1 MTDLQHYKNIAQTLS
16 NKKVQ
21 KLALENRM
29 ANLDN
34 EPEVIEQSKIYNR
47 FMDEYPFFTYRQ
59 GASGTLETKTLLF
72 YKGLSNDGTYAN
84 KRILLGKATNGSTYP
99 TGRTTIART
108 YMNASGVRVT
118 TTANLNP
125 SGNISASTSFC
136 GHFKGN
142 ANIAPLR
149 EYFLN
154 LPIGQIVKEQEDAL
168 DATEAI
174 RAAHYPRELFADL
187 ETIESSANEELA
199 IINHLKDKILTQLNE
214 ECAILT
220 TEITTLTLQLA
231 ELDAQA
237 DSALLDSQTKLEEA
251 QQEYEN
257 LKASIEN
264 LEELENLSEQ
274 IAENLKLI
282 EELETKLKQLDTE
295 NLNLENAKLL
305 AQIQELQNQIQEV
318 ESKITQKEQERT
330 NLTQQLQ
337 QLQEALDNLGDTNAE
352 AIETEIAELQ
362 RQIAELQEQ
371 IAQNQNTELNAQKE
385 SLKAQRDNLLARL
398 EEELQTQENLQNRIA
413 EIQAQI
419 AELQEALN
427 QINNE
432 ELQTQIAALEAQI
445 LELTEL
451 KEQKNIQ
458 YEELQTQITEKT
470 QELESLQ
477 QLLESFEESEGELE
491 SLKGQIA
498 KLKAQLQKASQ
509 LQDAQILL
517 EDLQTK
523 LQVAE
528 DSHSLFAEELR
539 QWHANALKLAKQLGI
554 ELCRPLSNN
563 VYPKVEEPAADFKGY
578 VYTAKDGERL
588 DSIVYSHYGTLG
600 VFGEV
605 LSANPKLTNKPI
617 LEAGDKVYLPFLDT
631 SIKTLEE
638 LWG

>member
-1 MTDLQHYKNIAQTLS
+1 MADLQHYKNIVQTLS
-16 NKKVQ
+16 DKKQQ
-21 KLALENRM
+21 KRVLEDRI
-29 ANLDN
+29 ANIEN
-34 EPEVIEQSKIYNR
+34 EPEIVEKIRIYNR
-47 FMDEYPFFTYRQ
+47 FMDEYPFFTYRA

-72 YKGLSNDGTYAN
+72 YKGLSNDGTYTN
-84 KRILLGKATNGSTYP
+84 KRILIGKANNGSTYP

-108 YMNASGVRVT
+108 YINASGVSVT

-154 LPIGQIVKEQEDAL
+154 LPIGQIIKEQEDAL

-174 RAAHYPRELFADL
+174 RAAHYPRNLFADL
-187 ETIESSANEELA
+187 EEVETSANEELA
-199 IINHLKDKILTQLNE
+199 IINHLKDEILTQLNE
-214 ECAILT
+214 ECTILT
-220 TEITTLTLQLA
+220 AEITTLTQQLA
-231 ELDAQA
+231 ELDTQT
-237 DSALLDSQTKLEEA
+237 DSALLDSQTKLEEV
-251 QQEYEN
+251 QQEYEE
-257 LKASIEN
+257 LKASIDN
-264 LEELENLSEQ
+264 VEELENLAQE

-282 EELETKLKQLDTE
+282 EELEAKLKQLDAE
-295 NLNLENAKLL
+295 NLNLDNAKLL
-305 AQIQELQNQIQEV
+305 AQIQELRNQIQEA
-318 ESKITQKEQERT
+318 ESLFTQKAQEKT

-337 QLQEALDNLGDTNAE
+337 ELQESLENLGDTNAE
-352 AIETEIAELQ
+352 VIDAEIAELQ

-371 IAQNQNTELNAQKE
+371 IAQNQNTELIEQKDA
-385 SLKAQRDNLLARL
+385 LKAQRDNLLSRL

-413 EIQAQI
+413 ELQAQI

-432 ELQTQIAALEAQI
+432 ELQTQIDALEAQI

-498 KLKAQLQKASQ
+498 KLEAQLQKASQ

-523 LQVAE
+523 LQAAE

-539 QWHANALKLAKQLGI
+539 QWHTNALKLAKQLEI

-563 VYPKVEEPAADFKGY
+563 VYPKAEEAPKGFAGY

-600 VFGEV
+600 VFEGV
-605 LSANPKLTNKPI
+605 LGVNPKLTNKPI

>member
-1 MTDLQHYKNIAQTLS
+1 MADLQHYENIVQTLS
-16 NKKVQ
+16 DKKQQ
-21 KLALENRM
+21 KRVLEDRI
-29 ANLDN
+29 ANIEN
-34 EPEVIEQSKIYNR
+34 EPEVVEKIRIYNR
-47 FMDEYPFFTYRQ
+47 FMDEYPFFTYRA

-72 YKGLSNDGTYAN
+72 YKGLSNDGTYTN
-84 KRILLGKATNGSTYP
+84 KRILIGKANNGSTYP

-108 YMNASGVRVT
+108 YINASGVSVT

-154 LPIGQIVKEQEDAL
+154 LPIGQIIKEQEDAL

-187 ETIESSANEELA
+187 EAVETSANEELA
-199 IINHLKDKILTQLNE
+199 IINRLKDEILTQLNE
-214 ECAILT
+214 ECA
-220 TEITTLTLQLA
+220 TLTAEISTLTQQLA

-237 DSALLDSQTKLEEA
+237 DSVLLDSQTKLQETQQRYEE
-251 QQEYEN
+251 
-257 LKASIEN
+257 LKASIDN
-264 LEELENLSEQ
+264 VEELENLSEQ

-295 NLNLENAKLL
+295 NLNLDNAELL
-305 AQIQELQNQIQEV
+305 AQIQELQNQIQEAQ
-318 ESKITQKEQERT
+318 SQITQKEQEKT
-330 NLTQQLQ
+330 DLTQQLQ
-337 QLQEALDNLGDTNAE
+337 QLQESLDNLGDTNTE
-352 AIETEIAELQ
+352 AIDAEIAELQ
-362 RQIAELQEQ
+362 RQIAEIQEQ

-385 SLKAQRDNLLARL
+385 SLKTQRDNLLN
-398 EEELQTQENLQNRIA
+398 ELGQLNQSKENLQNRIA
-413 EIQAQI
+413 QLQTQMEQ
-419 AELQEALN
+419 LQEALAE
-427 QINNE
+427 IDNE
-432 ELQTQIAALEAQI
+432 ELQTQIDTLEAQI
-445 LELTEL
+445 LELTAL
-451 KEQKNIQ
+451 KEQKQ
-458 YEELQTQITEKT
+458 LQGEELKAQITQKQ

-477 QLLESFEESEGELE
+477 QLLAEIEKDTGELE
-491 SLKGQIA
+491 ELSNKI
-498 KLKAQLQKASQ
+498 AQLQTQLEKYSQ
-509 LQDAQILL
+509 IQDAQSLL

-523 LQVAE
+523 LQAAE

-539 QWHANALKLAKQLGI
+539 QWHTNALKLAKQLGI

-563 VYPKVEEPAADFKGY
+563 VYPKAEEAPKGFAGY

-600 VFGEV
+600 VFEGV
-605 LSANPKLTNKPI
+605 LGVNPKLTNKPI

-631 SIKTLEE
+631 NIKTLEE